1 MGFHEGSRMNAFFYG
16 PGCMFFPIGQD
27 EEVFDRHS
35 VGMSVVLFLKCYL
48 CRKCL
53 KHNWLQPVHEL
64 TLGGRTRRLFVPL
77 RWLAIYVF
85 L

>member
-35 VGMSVVLFLKCYL
+35 VGMSVVLF
-48 CRKCL
+48 
-53 KHNWLQPVHEL
+53 
-64 TLGGRTRRLFVPL
+64 
-77 RWLAIYVF
+77 
-85 L
+85 